1 MNVND
6 FVPAG
11 PVSRFNPVPSLIT
24 LCNALCGFI
33 SLVLAIK
40 SYATGAPVPPAC
52 IWLLI
57 GSMIFDTLD
66 GLSARLLNAQSL
78 LGAELDSL
86 SDALS
91 FGAAP
96 AAIVF
101 ASAHRHLHQTPFTPL
116 MVWVAVSFYL
126 CCTLWRLARYN
137 VISAEKKEDTGYF
150 TGLPSPAAASIVC
163 SAVLL
168 LPVLELGNRLL
179 AAGYIG
185 YTFMAAL
192 LMVSRIPYP
201 HARRCV
207 SGEPRILSFVFIAV
221 VLGSIAV
228 FRIKAL
234 VAWAHIYLLAAPL
247 SDWHAKHM
255 SAKTKA
261 VLSFIVRP
269 RRRKGPSGH

>member
-1 MNVND
+1 MNIND
-6 FVPAG
+6 FAPSEPA
-11 PVSRFNPVPSLIT
+11 SRFNPVPCLIT
-24 LCNALCGFI
+24 LCNALCGFT
-33 SLVLAIK
+33 SLVLAVK
-40 SYATGAPVPPAC
+40 SYATGAPIPTAC
-52 IWLLI
+52 IWLLV

-66 GLSARLLNAQSL
+66 GLSARLMNAQSL

-96 AAIVF
+96 AAIIL
-101 ASAHRHLHQTPFTPL
+101 ASAHRNLHHTPFTPL
-116 MVWVAVSFYL
+116 MIWVAVSFYL

-137 VISAEKKEDTGYF
+137 VLSAEKREDTGYF
-150 TGLPSPAAASIVC
+150 KGLPSPAAASIVC

-168 LPVLELGNRLL
+168 LPLLDLNNRLL
-179 AAGYIG
+179 TAGYIG

-207 SGEPRILSFVFIAV
+207 SGEPRMLSFLFIAV

-255 SAKTKA
+255 SLKTKA
-261 VLSFIVRP
+261 VLSFIFRP
-269 RRRKGPSGH
+269 RRGWKKDP